1 MDDEYGIPI
10 ATIRT
15 NFIYPYC
22 RTAHSL
28 QGKSIEKPITIFDHK
43 FHRVT
48 KDWLYVAISRCTDLN
63 NVTFYDYDEA
73 EERDLLLEDYF
84 KNKIE
89 NYKKQDRSAKRKI
102 NKDNYINVKWFLDN
116 LGKQCIYCNE
126 VLGYSVEDDKV
137 ACNLTADR
145 KNNNQPHDL
154 DNIQPVCCHCNC
166 SKSNREV

>member
-1 MDDEYGIPI
+1 LSYEQIVL
-10 ATIRT
+10 TIT
-15 NFIYPYC
+15 LFIVFFSIVKFIIIGVYNFFKNNYLSKNQS
-22 RTAHSL
+22 R
-28 QGKSIEKPITIFDHK
+28 
-43 FHRVT
+43 
-48 KDWLYVAISRCTDLN
+48 ISC
-63 NVTFYDYDEA
+63 
-73 EERDLLLEDYF
+73 LLLEDYF

-102 NKDNYINVKWFLDN
+102 NKETYINVKWFLDN

-126 VLGYSVEDDKV
+126 VLDYSVEDNKIV
-137 ACNLTADR
+137 CNLTADR